1 MFRLLA
7 PWYAV
12 LALGALPHAVS
23 AAVAPETA
31 RTWVEE
37 FKDATR
43 GPFQRIR
50 WFCED
55 GTVLPAKEPCGD
67 EHGEGIQHGEWN
79 ERARELRASGYRIAN
94 VLAEL
99 EPAEFVGPDA
109 DRFALAQILIERFL
123 MGWDDGWI
131 FRRAQSYRGALQAE
145 DEAAGSRAV
154 VLAMLADPGWRTSAR
169 FHLLRET
176 VRLLPVRG
184 DAASAD
190 EVRRLALQIAE
201 RDSGFHDLRVK
212 IHGFPDAGDAHRVR
226 EYAAE
231 SGRAR
236 LAGEYEKLAT
246 AIDELYSAGGGGDSA
261 LALAARIEDEEFRLE
276 LEEEARTLQQ
286 ASSPIAAQAA
296 LAALLGTLRAGF
308 DRIEDPALALDVLD
322 LSLSLEG
329 EAYAAGSA
337 VLQGIGSESRADRLA
352 LLATAAESLYG
363 VGLLGRRHLSGVRA
377 SVARIVKQDPT
388 VGGYRAELRY
398 LARAPEW
405 AGRWIAFDFERAAAH
420 LAPLEPLV
428 HLYGQ
433 DRLRGSPM
441 LFYSAVID
449 GLTRDAN
456 ELAGIHHELFGERVG
471 AGLRALNPGLTEGVL
486 RTASGHHG
494 EELATDGVYLLPE
507 TTSDLPPVAGILT
520 LGEGSSLS
528 HIQLLARN
536 LGIPNVV
543 VGDEVLPRV
552 KRELGERVALAVS
565 PGGVV
570 QLDRWGPTWESVFGA
585 EETGGGPE
593 IAADLEKLDLE
604 STELFSLS
612 LLRAADSGKTSGP
625 KGANLGE
632 LAHHF
637 GERVPPGFV
646 IPFGF
651 FRRLLDRPLE
661 PGGPS
666 VWEWMLASYAE
677 IAASAGDP
685 ERRQQQVRS
694 FLARLRTWLVES
706 DLGPELTGMIR
717 AKLRSEFG
725 ADGTY
730 GVFVRSDTNV
740 EDLPGFTGAGLNL
753 TVPNVVGE
761 DEILRAIHRVWA
773 SPFTERA
780 YGWRQA
786 HMASPEYVF
795 PAVVVQL
802 GFPAEKSGVLVTQ
815 DVDTGRRDWLSVAV
829 NEGVGGAVDGQA
841 SESLRVPLRGGRL
854 LYLSQATAPRKALL
868 DPAGGVT
875 KVDATGTE
883 AVLSMDEVIQLT
895 KLSQDVARFPSLHD
909 EKGRHLPADIEFAF
923 KDGQLALLQIRPFV
937 ESRSALKSAH
947 LRTLDAAFRER
958 SRARVSLDAVPAS
971 ESARLSKETP

>member
-1 MFRLLA
+1 MLRLCLLTPLLVLLA
-7 PWYAV
+7 LDASSASTRSGAEPATIDP
-12 LALGALPHAVS
+12 AL
-23 AAVAPETA
+23 A
-31 RTWVEE
+31 RTWVED
-37 FKDATR
+37 FKQQPR
-43 GPFQRIR
+43 GPFRRIR

-67 EHGEGIQHGEWN
+67 EHGEGIQHGQWS
-79 ERARELRASGYRIAN
+79 ERAIELRAAGYEIAN

-99 EPAEFVGPDA
+99 EPDAYVGASPDL
-109 DRFALAQILIERFL
+109 FGLSQILIERFL
-123 MGWDDGWI
+123 LGWDDGWI

-145 DEAAGSRAV
+145 DEAAGARAV
-154 VLAMLADPGWRTSAR
+154 VLAMLDDPAWRAPAR
-169 FHLLRET
+169 FHLLREV

-190 EVRRLALQIAE
+190 EVRRLALRVAE
-201 RDSGFHDLRVK
+201 KDPGFHELRVK
-212 IHGFPDAGDAHRVR
+212 IHGFPDAGDAHSVR

-231 SGRAR
+231 KGRPR
-236 LAGEYEKLAT
+236 LQSEYEALAA
-246 AIDELYSAGGGGDSA
+246 AIDALYSAGGGADAA
-261 LALAARIEDEEFRLE
+261 LQLAAWIEDEEFRVE
-276 LEEEARTLQQ
+276 LEDEARVLQ
-286 ASSPIAAQAA
+286 AAAGPAAAQAA
-296 LAALLGTLRAGF
+296 VAELLGTLRAGL
-308 DRIEDPALALDVLD
+308 DRIESPEMALEVLD

-337 VLQGIGSESRADRLA
+337 VLQSIDARSRRERIE
-352 LLATAAESLYG
+352 LLRTAAESLYG
-363 VGLLGRRHLSGVRA
+363 VGLLGRRHLSGVRS
-377 SVARIVKQDPT
+377 SVDRILKQDPS
-388 VGGYRAELRY
+388 VSGYRAELRY

-405 AGRWIAFDFERAAAH
+405 AGRWIAFDFERGTAH

-449 GLTRDAN
+449 DLTRDAN
-456 ELAGIHHELFGERVG
+456 ELAGIHHELFGVRVG

-486 RTASGHHG
+486 LSASGNHD
-494 EELATDGVYLLPE
+494 EELATDGIYLLPE

-543 VGDEVLPRV
+543 VGEEILPQVRS
-552 KRELGERVALAVS
+552 RLGDRVALAVS

-570 QLDRWGPTWESVFGA
+570 QLDGWGPEWDDVFGA
-585 EETGGGPE
+585 EESGGGPV
-593 IAADLEKLDLE
+593 IAADLEKLDLD
-604 STELFSLS
+604 SVELLSLS
-612 LLRAADSGKTSGP
+612 SLRASDSGRTSGP

-637 GERVPPGFV
+637 GSRVPPGFV

-651 FRRLLDRPLE
+651 FRQLLDRPLE
-661 PGGPS
+661 PGAAT
-666 VWEWMLASYAE
+666 VWEWMRSSYAE
-677 IAASAGDP
+677 IAALDGDP
-685 ERRQQQVRS
+685 ARQQRQVS
-694 FLARLRTWLVES
+694 QFLERLRDWLVTA
-706 DLGPELTGMIR
+706 DLGPELTGLLR
-717 AKLRSEFG
+717 AKLAQTFG

-786 HMASPEYVF
+786 HMDAPEYVF

-854 LYLSQATAPRKALL
+854 LYLAQATAPRKAVL
-868 DPAGGVT
+868 DPAGGVSRQP
-875 KVDATGTE
+875 ASGAE
-883 AVLSMDEVIQLT
+883 AVLSQDEVVQLT
-895 KLSQDVARFPSLHD
+895 RLSLDVAKFPSLLD
-909 EKGRHLPADIEFAF
+909 DKGRLLPADIEFAF

-937 ESRSALKSAH
+937 ESRSALKSSY

-958 SRARVSLDAVPAS
+958 GRAQVALDAVPAV
-971 ESARLSKETP
+971 AAD

>member
-1 MFRLLA
+1 MLRLRLLA
-7 PWYAV
+7 PV
-12 LALGALPHAVS
+12 VVVFALGATLASTGS
-23 AAVAPETA
+23 AEVDPATG
-31 RTWVEE
+31 RSWVEE
-37 FKDATR
+37 FKDESR
-43 GPFQRIR
+43 GPFRRIR

-55 GTVLPAKEPCGD
+55 GTVLPAKEPCGE

-79 ERARELRASGYRIAN
+79 ERAVELRASGYEIAN

-99 EPAEFVGPDA
+99 EPASYVGPEPDL
-109 DRFALAQILIERFL
+109 FGLSQILIERFL
-123 MGWDDGWI
+123 LGWDDGWI

-145 DEAAGSRAV
+145 DEAAGARTV
-154 VLAMLADPGWRTSAR
+154 VLAMLADPAWRASAR

-190 EVRRLALQIAE
+190 EVRRLALQIAD
-201 RDSGFHDLRVK
+201 RDSRFHDLRVK

-226 EYAAE
+226 EYADE
-231 SGRAR
+231 KGRAR
-236 LAGEYEKLAT
+236 LQADYEKLAV
-246 AIDELYSAGGGGDSA
+246 AIDELYSAGGGADEA
-261 LALAARIEDEEFRLE
+261 LLLAERIEDEELRLE
-276 LEEEARTLQQ
+276 LADEARALQE
-286 ASSPIAAQAA
+286 AAGPAAAQAA
-296 LAALLGTLRAGF
+296 LSALLGTLRAGF
-308 DRIEDPALALDVLD
+308 DRIEEPELALEVLD

-337 VLQGIGSESRADRLA
+337 VLQSIDARTRRERVE
-352 LLATAAESLYG
+352 LLRTAAESLYG

-377 SVARIVKQDPT
+377 SVSRIVKSDPR
-388 VGGYRAELRY
+388 VSGYRAELRY

-405 AGRWIAFDFERAAAH
+405 AGRWIAFDFERGAAH

-456 ELAGIHHELFGERVG
+456 ESAGIHHELFGERVG
-471 AGLRALNPGLTEGVL
+471 AGLRALNPGLTDGVL
-486 RTASGHHG
+486 LTATGGHD
-494 EELATDGVYLLPE
+494 EELATDGIYLLPE

-543 VGDEVLPRV
+543 VGDELLPIV
-552 KRELGERVALAVS
+552 KRRLGARAALAVS

-570 QLDRWGPTWESVFGA
+570 QLDQWGPKWDEVFGA

-593 IAADLEKLDLE
+593 IAADLEKLDLV
-604 STELFSLS
+604 SVELLSLS
-612 LLRAADSGKTSGP
+612 SLRASDSGRTSGP

-637 GERVPPGFV
+637 GSSVPPGFV

-666 VWEWMLASYAE
+666 VWSWMRASYAD
-677 IAASAGDP
+677 IAAASGDP
-685 ERRQQQVRS
+685 SGQQQLVTE
-694 FLARLRTWLVES
+694 FLGRLREWLVS
-706 DLGPELTGMIR
+706 ADLGPELTAMLR
-717 AKLRSEFG
+717 AKLEETFG
-725 ADGTY
+725 PDGTY

-753 TVPNVVGE
+753 TVPNVVGV
-761 DEILRAIHRVWA
+761 DEILHAIHRVWA

-786 HMASPEYVF
+786 HMSAPEYVF

-815 DVDTGRRDWLSVAV
+815 DVDSGRRDWLSVAV

-854 LYLSQATAPRKALL
+854 LYQAQATAPRKAVL

-875 KVDATGTE
+875 RRPASGTE
-883 AVLSMDEVIQLT
+883 AVLTQDEVVQLT
-895 KLSQDVARFPSLHD
+895 HLSQDVAKFPSLLD
-909 EKGRHLPADIEFAF
+909 EEGRLLPADIEFAF
-923 KDGQLALLQIRPFV
+923 EGGQLALLQIRPFV
-937 ESRSALKSAH
+937 ESRSALQSAY
-947 LRTLDAAFRER
+947 LRQLDAAFRER
-958 SRARVSLDAVPAS
+958 GRATVVLDAVPAAPG
-971 ESARLSKETP
+971 EM

>member
-1 MFRLLA
+1 MLRACRLLA
-7 PWYAV
+7 PL
-12 LALGALPHAVS
+12 LATLAIAWGSLAAPTPDS
-23 AAVAPETA
+23 AIA
-31 RTWVEE
+31 REWVEA
-37 FKDATR
+37 FKEERR
-43 GPFQRIR
+43 GPFLRIR

-55 GTVLPAKEPCGD
+55 GSVLPPQEPCGA
-67 EHGEGIQHGEWN
+67 EHGEGIQHGEWS
-79 ERARELRASGYRIAN
+79 ERALALREGGYEIAN

-99 EPAEFVGPDA
+99 EPFDYVGPEP
-109 DRFALAQILIERFL
+109 DRFGLSQILIERFL
-123 MGWDDGWI
+123 IGWDDGWI
-131 FRRAQSYRGALQAE
+131 FRRARGYRGALQAE
-145 DEAAGSRAV
+145 DEAAGARAV
-154 VLAMLADPGWRTSAR
+154 VLAMLADPGWREPAR

-190 EVRRLALQIAE
+190 EVRRLAMRIAE

-226 EYAAE
+226 EYA
-231 SGRAR
+231 SDKGRGR
-236 LAGEYEKLAT
+236 LAAEYEELARS
-246 AIDELYSAGGGGDSA
+246 IDELYSAGGGGEAAFA
-261 LALAARIEDEEFRLE
+261 LAERIADPELRLE
-276 LEEEARTLQQ
+276 LEEEARTLQA
-286 ASSPIAAQAA
+286 ASSPAEAWTATAAM
-296 LAALLGTLRAGF
+296 LGTLRAGF
-308 DRIEDPALALDVLD
+308 ARIDDPALALDVLD

-329 EAYAAGSA
+329 EAYASGSA
-337 VLQGIGSESRADRLA
+337 LLQSIDARTRRERLA
-352 LLATAAESLYG
+352 MLSTSAESLYG

-377 SVARIVKQDPT
+377 SVERVSKGDPS

-405 AGRWIAFDFERAAAH
+405 AGRWIAFDFELAAAR

-456 ELAGIHHELFGERVG
+456 RVAGISHVLFGEGAG
-471 AGLRALNPGLTEGVL
+471 AGLRALNPGLTEGIL
-486 RTASGHHG
+486 RTADGSHG
-494 EELATDGVYLLPE
+494 EGLESDGIYLLPE

-543 VGDEVLPRV
+543 VGDELLPRV
-552 KRELGERVALAVS
+552 RQRLGDRVALAVS

-570 QLDRWGPTWESVFGA
+570 QLDDWSADWEKVFGA
-585 EETGGGPE
+585 EEVAGGPE
-593 IAADLEKLDLE
+593 IAADLEKLDLL
-604 STELFSLS
+604 SVDLLSLS
-612 LLRAADSGKTSGP
+612 ELRASDSGRTSGP

-632 LAHHF
+632 LSHHF

-661 PGGPS
+661 PAGPS
-666 VWEWMLASYAE
+666 VWEWMRTSYAE
-677 IAASAGDP
+677 IAAASSDP
-685 ERRQQQVRS
+685 REQREKVSR
-694 FLARLRTWLVES
+694 FLARLRDWLVSAE
-706 DLGPELTGMIR
+706 LGPELT
-717 AKLRSEFG
+717 AKLRTRLEQTFG
-725 ADGTY
+725 PDGTY

-753 TVPNVVGE
+753 TVPNVVGV
-761 DEILRAIHRVWA
+761 DAILEAIHRVWA

-786 HMASPEYVF
+786 HMEAPEYVF

-854 LYLSQATAPRKALL
+854 LYLAQATAPLRAEL
-868 DPAGGVT
+868 DPAGGV
-875 KVDATGTE
+875 VRQHASGTE
-883 AVLSMDEVIQLT
+883 AVLSQAEVLQLVQ
-895 KLSQDVARFPSLHD
+895 LSQDVSRFPSLRD
-909 EKGRHLPADIEFAF
+909 ENGNLLAADIEFAF
-923 KDGQLALLQIRPFV
+923 RGGQLALLQIRPFV

-947 LRTLDAAFRER
+947 LRRLDAAFQQRGR
-958 SRARVSLDAVPAS
+958 TRVALDAVPAPPAEDS
-971 ESARLSKETP
+971 